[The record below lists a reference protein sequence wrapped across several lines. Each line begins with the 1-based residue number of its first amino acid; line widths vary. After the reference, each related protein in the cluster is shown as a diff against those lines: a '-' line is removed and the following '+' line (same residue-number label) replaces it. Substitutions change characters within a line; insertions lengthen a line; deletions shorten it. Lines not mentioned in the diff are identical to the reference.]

1 MGAGNA
7 GGTGSGGNA
16 QYTTSREI
24 GLTNQYTKDQTKRAA
39 DMKADRSKAFQEQ
52 GAYET
57 RTGINNMLPGSAKVI
72 GTVLSSP
79 LQKGAKYNRA
89 FFEKNVIGNTK
100 KGSNIT
106 TTREEF
112 DKMSMS
118 KREALYDGYTKA
130 RQSGTKDAYGRD
142 VIGGDGGNNTPTVI
156 KKNIGGNTIQ
166 TTAPTEAEVS
176 QSEAANADAAALK
189 VKKRGRSA
197 SIMTS
202 SKGVTKTASNYSLGK
217 PSLLGQV

>member
-7 GGTGSGGNA
+7 GGRQDAGPNRTVAMNVNTGQTINEKGRVVGSSFISEGANKSNKDIDKLPFSG
-16 QYTTSREI
+16 
-24 GLTNQYTKDQTKRAA
+24 TKVVASMFK
-39 DMKADRSKAFQEQ
+39 
-52 GAYET
+52 G
-57 RTGINNMLPGSAKVI
+57 
-72 GTVLSSP
+72 P
-79 LQKGAKYNRA
+79 LAKGAKYNRE
-89 FFEKNVIGNTK
+89 FFVNSVIGNTK

-106 TTREEF
+106 TTKEEF
-112 DKMSMS
+112 SKMSAS
-118 KREALYDGYTKA
+118 EKENLYSGYTKA

-166 TTAPTEAEVS
+166 TTAPTETEVS

-197 SIMTS
+197 SIMTGAR
-202 SKGVTKTASNYSLGK
+202 GVTKTASNYSLGK